1 MASGYDGAFASGDPE
16 ELRDIFEEFD
26 ADGGGTI
33 DIDELGDRLTELY
46 RLDDERPATIDA
58 RPGTIY
64 SDVIKVLDKA
74 LAAGYRD
81 ITFVGA
87 YDPKKK

>member
-1 MASGYDGAFASGDPE
+1 MV
-16 ELRDIFEEFD
+16 ELYKLD
-26 ADGGGTI
+26 AERPLTI
-33 DIDELGDRLTELY
+33 DS
-46 RLDDERPATIDA
+46 

-74 LAAGYRD
+74 LAADYRD

-87 YDPKKK
+87 YDEKKK